1 MKEMRFYI
9 DTPSI
14 KIHQLSEKDDFQ
26 IDFDIN
32 RDGFVAKL
40 KIRLDPDSVYWDT
53 FGEEDEQSPISFDK
67 LIVSLS
73 TELDISS
80 TEFLENAYFVVTEY
94 LTILF
99 RYIQIE
105 LGQYL
110 VDIGSIPDW
119 NLPTFLYKTNA
130 KWVVEEIEKKVLIPL
145 GGFSKKS
152 NILFADK
159 ERQYPD
165 WSSDGLDMKQVP
177 IIKTWVEEHKPIE
190 LEKQL
195 LAESKRLLSHGDYK
209 SSSVSAI
216 TALER
221 PLEVFV
227 KKRCKNKGI
236 SKNTLDN
243 YDKNHYVGDY
253 LKLLLPLVLEPD
265 ELTKWL
271 RSSKRWHTEK
281 LNGNQIIEWA
291 IDLNKVRNGAVHE
304 GKTPEFEIVDKGIFA
319 VEAIYEFVKEGL

>member
-14 KIHQLSEKDDFQ
+14 KFHRQSENGDFQ
-26 IDFDIN
+26 IDFDLN

-40 KIRLDPDSVYWDT
+40 KVRLDPNSVEWGTVGD
-53 FGEEDEQSPISFDK
+53 EDEQYPISFDK
-67 LIVSLS
+67 LIISLS
-73 TELDISS
+73 TELEISS
-80 TEFLENAYFVVTEY
+80 HEFLENAYFAVTEH

-105 LGQYL
+105 LGQYW
-110 VDIGSIPDW
+110 VDIGTIPDW
-119 NLPTFLYKTNA
+119 NLYAFIYKTNA
-130 KWVVEEIEKKVLIPL
+130 KWVVEGIEKKVIIPL

-152 NILFADK
+152 SILFADK

-165 WSSDGLDMKQVP
+165 WCSDGLDMKQVP
-177 IIKTWVEEHKPIE
+177 IIKNWVEEHKPIE

-195 LAESKRLLSHGDYK
+195 IAESKRLLLRGDYK
-209 SSSVSAI
+209 SSSVFAI

-221 PLEVFV
+221 PLEAFV

-236 SKNTLDN
+236 SKKSLDN
-243 YDKNHYVGDY
+243 YDKNHYVSDY
-253 LKLLLPLVLEPD
+253 LKLLLPLVLEPN

-271 RSSKRWHTEK
+271 RSSKRRYTEK
-281 LNGNQIIEWA
+281 LNDNEIIEWA

-304 GKTPEFEIVDKGIFA
+304 GKTPEFETIDKGIFA
-319 VEAIYEFVKEGL
+319 VEVIYEFVKEGS